1 MAFMNPRRVTTI
13 TKTNLVGA
21 QTVSFKTVLF
31 MALVQASSQ
40 LIFSRFEIKSCSDYL
55 AKMGTV
61 GEIF

>member
-1 MAFMNPRRVTTI
+1 MAFMSPRRMTTI

-31 MALVQASSQ
+31 MVLVQGSQ
-40 LIFSRFEIKSCSDYL
+40 LIFPQFEIKSCSDYL

>member
-1 MAFMNPRRVTTI
+1 MTTI

-31 MALVQASSQ
+31 MVLVQGSQ
-40 LIFSRFEIKSCSDYL
+40 LIFPRFEIKSCSDYL